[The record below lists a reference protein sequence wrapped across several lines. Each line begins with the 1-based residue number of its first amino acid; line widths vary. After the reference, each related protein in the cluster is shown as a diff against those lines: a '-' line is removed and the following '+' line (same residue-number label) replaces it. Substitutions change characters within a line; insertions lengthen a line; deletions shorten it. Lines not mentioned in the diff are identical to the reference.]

1 MPQPCVVL
9 SRVVVAQRNEQHQHM
24 SRTLILA
31 GLVAFGFFVAIQ
43 TGLLRTALESD
54 RSYLSYVILLAYAG
68 ASIQWLR
75 HSRRL
80 STERDR
86 LAALEAGYGSG
97 ASTALMATD
106 EGVQFGEER
115 WNDGDLCLHLEH
127 VLAKR
132 EADPRNPETGVLLAS
147 LTDVIANRH
156 ASGHFVSDAL
166 LRLGLL
172 GTIVGFILML
182 APVARMESFDPVG
195 ARSMLQQM
203 SGGMAVAL
211 YTTLCGL
218 VTSILLK
225 LQYQILDT
233 SAQDFLNRL
242 AVLTDVH
249 LTRPVR
255 ED

>member
-1 MPQPCVVL
+1 
-9 SRVVVAQRNEQHQHM
+9 M
-24 SRTLILA
+24 SRTLILT

-54 RSYLSYVILLAYAG
+54 RSYLSTVILLAYAG
-68 ASIQWLR
+68 ASIQWLL

-80 STERDR
+80 STEQNR
-86 LAALEAGYGSG
+86 LATLEAAFAGEKPAALERTAAGVRFGQEIWE
-97 ASTALMATD
+97 
-106 EGVQFGEER
+106 EGDVS
-115 WNDGDLCLHLEH
+115 LHLGN

-132 EADPRNPETGVLLAS
+132 AASPGDLETGVLLQT
-147 LTDVIANRH
+147 LTDIIANRH

-172 GTIVGFILML
+172 GTVVGFILML
-182 APVARMESFDPVG
+182 APVAELENFDPVG
-195 ARSMLQQM
+195 ARTLLQEM

-218 VTSILLK
+218 VTSLLLK
-225 LQYQILDT
+225 LQYQVLDT

-242 AVLTDVH
+242 AVLTDIH
-249 LTRPVR
+249 LKPPVK
-255 ED
+255 ETEWPPTST

>member
-1 MPQPCVVL
+1 M
-9 SRVVVAQRNEQHQHM
+9 A
-24 SRTLILA
+24 RTLILA
-31 GLVAFGFFVAIQ
+31 GLVGFGFFVAIQ

-54 RSYLSYVILLAYAG
+54 RSYLSYVILLAYGG

-86 LAALEAGYGSG
+86 LSSIERSVSGSAGSMPERAGTG
-97 ASTALMATD
+97 CVRFGD
-106 EGVQFGEER
+106 EVWE
-115 WNDGDLCLHLEH
+115 DGYLCLHLEN

-132 EADPRNPETGVLLAS
+132 EANPGDSETAVLLAS

-172 GTIVGFILML
+172 GTVVGFILML
-182 APVARMESFDPVG
+182 APVARMDAFDPTS
-195 ARSMLQQM
+195 ARTLLQDM

-249 LTRPVR
+249 LGRR
-255 ED
+255 GEASD

>member
-1 MPQPCVVL
+1 M
-9 SRVVVAQRNEQHQHM
+9 A
-24 SRTLILA
+24 RTLILA
-31 GLVAFGFFVAIQ
+31 GLVAFGFFVSIQ
-43 TGLLRTALESD
+43 TGLLRTALQSD

-68 ASIQWLR
+68 ASIQWLLR
-75 HSRRL
+75 SRRL

-86 LAALEAGYGSG
+86 LAALETAYAGEQPPS
-97 ASTALMATD
+97 L
-106 EGVQFGEER
+106 ERCEVGVRFQGEQ
-115 WNDGDLCLHLEH
+115 WPAGDLSLHLGN

-132 EADPRNPETGVLLAS
+132 EANPGDPETGVLLHA

-156 ASGHFVSDAL
+156 ASGHFISDAL

-172 GTIVGFILML
+172 GTVVGFILML
-182 APVARMESFDPVG
+182 APVAQMESFDPVG
-195 ARSMLQQM
+195 ARSLLQDM

-225 LQYQILDT
+225 LQYQVLDT

-249 LTRPVR
+249 LTLPVTER
-255 ED
+255 

>member
-1 MPQPCVVL
+1 
-9 SRVVVAQRNEQHQHM
+9 M

-31 GLVAFGFFVAIQ
+31 GLVAFAFFVAIQ

-54 RSYLSYVILLAYAG
+54 RSYLSAVILLVYAG
-68 ASIQWLR
+68 ASIQWLL

-86 LAALEAGYGSG
+86 LATLEVAFAAAEPPALERTQAG
-97 ASTALMATD
+97 
-106 EGVQFGEER
+106 VRFGEEVWER
-115 WNDGDLCLHLEH
+115 GDLSLHLGN
-127 VLAKR
+127 VLVKR
-132 EADPRNPETGVLLAS
+132 AASPGDPETGVLLHA

-156 ASGHFVSDAL
+156 ASGHFISDAL

-172 GTIVGFILML
+172 GTVVGFILML
-182 APVARMESFDPVG
+182 APVADMEGFDPVG
-195 ARSMLQQM
+195 ARALLQEM

-218 VTSILLK
+218 VTSLFLK
-225 LQYQILDT
+225 LQYQVLDT

-242 AVLTDVH
+242 AVLTDLH
-249 LTRPVR
+249 LTLPTQ
-255 ED
+255 EG